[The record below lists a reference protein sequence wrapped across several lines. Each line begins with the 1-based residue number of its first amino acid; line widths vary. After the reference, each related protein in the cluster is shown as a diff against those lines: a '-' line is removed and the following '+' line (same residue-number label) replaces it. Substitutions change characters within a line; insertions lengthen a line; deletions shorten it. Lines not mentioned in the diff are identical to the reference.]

1 MSGSIMN
8 VRAMGMRAI
17 LAERRPVRYRADM
30 IWTVVGA
37 VSGFLAVALGAF
49 AAHGLHGRLAP
60 DALAIFETGARYQLA
75 HALALVAL
83 GFGAD
88 RLRPGDA
95 RAVGALFA
103 AGSVLFAG
111 SLYALA
117 LTGVRAWGAL
127 TPLGGLAFLAGWAW
141 LAWAAARARG

>member
-1 MSGSIMN
+1 MSESIVN
-8 VRAMGMRAI
+8 VRAMGMRGT
-17 LAERRPVRYRADM
+17 LAERGPVGYRAGM

-60 DALAIFETGARYQLA
+60 DALATFETGVRYQLA
-75 HALALVAL
+75 HALAQVAL

-88 RLRPGDA
+88 RLRPADGRAA
-95 RAVGALFA
+95 RTLFS

-111 SLYALA
+111 RLDAL
-117 LTGVRAWGAL
+117 
-127 TPLGGLAFLAGWAW
+127 P
-141 LAWAAARARG
+141 